1 MSKDTSRAGGSA
13 TEMGLT
19 LEQLIRRGARDLIQ
33 NAIEVEVRE
42 LLVEYGNVRTLSG
55 AAAVV
60 RNGYLPAREILTAVG
75 PVQVRVPKVRDRSGA
90 GVKFSSALVPPY
102 VRRSKSIAAA
112 LPWLYLKGISTGDM
126 REALTVLGDEA
137 KGLSANVVSRLKSEW
152 ATEYAGWMKRDLF
165 GQPLPLLVGRR
176 HPHWGTRGRRCP
188 LLPAGHHRRHCR
200 RARRSW

>member
-1 MSKDTSRAGGSA
+1 MSKDTSRVGGSA

-75 PVQVRVPKVRDRSGA
+75 PVEVRVMGWSPLPETASECQSGDAIFPPTERGDRDEDYDDWDRSG
-90 GVKFSSALVPPY
+90 K
-102 VRRSKSIAAA
+102 
-112 LPWLYLKGISTGDM
+112 
-126 REALTVLGDEA
+126 E
-137 KGLSANVVSRLKSEW
+137 
-152 ATEYAGWMKRDLF
+152 RDP
-165 GQPLPLLVGRR
+165 GAWHG
-176 HPHWGTRGRRCP
+176 
-188 LLPAGHHRRHCR
+188 
-200 RARRSW
+200 

>member
-1 MSKDTSRAGGSA
+1 MSKDTSRAGGGA

-75 PVQVRVPKVRDRSGA
+75 PVEVRVPKVRDRSGA
-90 GVKFSSALVPPY
+90 GVKFSSALVPRPMF
-102 VRRSKSIAAA
+102 VA
-112 LPWLYLKGISTGDM
+112 P
-126 REALTVLGDEA
+126 
-137 KGLSANVVSRLKSEW
+137 SR
-152 ATEYAGWMKRDLF
+152 
-165 GQPLPLLVGRR
+165 
-176 HPHWGTRGRRCP
+176 
-188 LLPAGHHRRHCR
+188 
-200 RARRSW
+200 